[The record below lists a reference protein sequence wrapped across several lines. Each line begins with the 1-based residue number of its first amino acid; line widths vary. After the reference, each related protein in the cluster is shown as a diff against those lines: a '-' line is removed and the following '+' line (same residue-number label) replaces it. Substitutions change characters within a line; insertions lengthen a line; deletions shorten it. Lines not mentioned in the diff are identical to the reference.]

1 MKLKRNLVKN
11 NQQLKTYYMKKVIM
25 VLITI
30 FSVLIVSAQTDFKS
44 YVASAKSA
52 YSGGQLEDAHF
63 SLQQA
68 LGELDIIIGKEVLKI
83 LPTQLESLNSNSKS
97 DNVTATAGFIG
108 ATIHR
113 DYGDTTKKAEI
124 EIISNSPLL
133 GTLNAFLNMPL
144 IGGMMHDENTK
155 ILKVQGYKSRMERTD
170 AGNGKYNYKLDIP
183 FTNAL
188 LTLNATNS
196 NEAEITNMANKI
208 PLQDI
213 AKLIQ

>member
-1 MKLKRNLVKN
+1 
-11 NQQLKTYYMKKVIM
+11 MKKEI
-25 VLITI
+25 LFFITI
-30 FSVLIVSAQTDFKS
+30 FFVSIVSAQTDFKS
-44 YVASAKSA
+44 DVASARSA
-52 YSGGQLEDAHF
+52 YSAGKLEDAHF

-83 LPTQLESLNSNSKS
+83 LPTQFEGLNSNSKD

-108 ATIHR
+108 AMIHR
-113 DYGDTTKKAEI
+113 SYGDTTKKAEI

-155 ILKVQGYKSRMERTD
+155 ILKVQGYKSRLERTD
-170 AGNGKYNYKLDIP
+170 AGNGQYNYKLDIP
-183 FTNAL
+183 FTAAL
-188 LTLNATNS
+188 LTFSVDKST
-196 NEAEITNMANKI
+196 EAEITNMANKI

>member
-1 MKLKRNLVKN
+1 
-11 NQQLKTYYMKKVIM
+11 MKKITLVFS
-25 VLITI
+25 TI
-30 FSVLIVSAQTDFKS
+30 FLALIVSAQTDFKS
-44 YVASAKSA
+44 NVASARSA
-52 YSGGQLEDAHF
+52 YTAGKLEDAHF

-68 LGELDIIIGKEVLKI
+68 MGELDIIIGKEVLKT
-83 LPTQLESLNSNSKS
+83 LPTQLEGLNSNSKD

-113 DYGDTTKKAEI
+113 SYGDTTKGAEI

-133 GTLNAFLNMPL
+133 GTLNAFLNMPIL
-144 IGGMMHDENTK
+144 GGMMHDENTK
-155 ILKVQGYKSRMERTD
+155 ILKVQGYKSRLERTD

-188 LTLNATNS
+188 LTLNADKS

>member
-1 MKLKRNLVKN
+1 
-11 NQQLKTYYMKKVIM
+11 MKKMI
-25 VLITI
+25 LFFITI
-30 FSVLIVSAQTDFKS
+30 FFVSIVSAQTDFKS
-44 YVASAKSA
+44 DVASARSA
-52 YSGGQLEDAHF
+52 YAAGKLEDAHF

-83 LPTQLESLNSNSKS
+83 LPTQLDNLNSNSKE
-97 DNVTATAGFIG
+97 DNVTANVGFIG

-113 DYGDTTKKAEI
+113 GYGDTAKKAEI

-155 ILKVQGYKSRMERTD
+155 IIKVQGYKSRIERTD
-170 AGNGKYNYKLDIP
+170 AGNGKYNYKLDVP
-183 FTNAL
+183 FRDAL
-188 LTLNATNS
+188 LTFNVDKST
-196 NEAEITNMANKI
+196 EAEITNMANKI

>member
-1 MKLKRNLVKN
+1 
-11 NQQLKTYYMKKVIM
+11 MKKEI
-25 VLITI
+25 LFFITI
-30 FSVLIVSAQTDFKS
+30 FFVSIVSAQTDFKS
-44 YVASAKSA
+44 DVASARSA
-52 YSGGQLEDAHF
+52 YSAGKLEDAHF

-83 LPTQLESLNSNSKS
+83 LPTQLEGLNSNSKD

-108 ATIHR
+108 AMIHR
-113 DYGDTTKKAEI
+113 SYGDTTKKAEI

-155 ILKVQGYKSRMERTD
+155 ILKVQGYKSRLERTD
-170 AGNGKYNYKLDIP
+170 AGNGQYNYKLDIP
-183 FTNAL
+183 FTAAL
-188 LTLNATNS
+188 LTFSVDKST
-196 NEAEITNMANKI
+196 EAEITNMANKI

>member
-1 MKLKRNLVKN
+1 
-11 NQQLKTYYMKKVIM
+11 MKKITLVFT
-25 VLITI
+25 TI
-30 FSVLIVSAQTDFKS
+30 FFVLIVSAQTDFKS
-44 YVASAKSA
+44 DVASARSA
-52 YSGGQLEDAHF
+52 YAAGKLEDAHF

-68 LGELDIIIGKEVLKI
+68 MGELDIIIGKEVLKI
-83 LPTQLESLNSNSKS
+83 LPTQLESLNSNSKN

-108 ATIHR
+108 AMIHR
-113 DYGDTTKKAEI
+113 SYGDTTKKAEI

-133 GTLNAFLNMPL
+133 GTLNAFLNMPI

-155 ILKVQGYKSRMERTD
+155 ILKAQGYKSRLERTD
-170 AGNGKYNYKLDIP
+170 AGNGNYNYKLDIP
-183 FTNAL
+183 FTDAL
-188 LTLNATNS
+188 LTFSVDKS

>member
-1 MKLKRNLVKN
+1 
-11 NQQLKTYYMKKVIM
+11 MKKI
-25 VLITI
+25 VLFFITI
-30 FSVLIVSAQTDFKS
+30 FFVSFVSAQTDFKS
-44 YVASAKSA
+44 DVANARSA
-52 YSGGQLEDAHF
+52 YSAGKLEDAHF

-83 LPTQLESLNSNSKS
+83 LPTQLEGLNSNSKD

-108 ATIHR
+108 ALIHR
-113 DYGDTTKKAEI
+113 SYGDTTKKAEI

-155 ILKVQGYKSRMERTD
+155 ILKVQGYKSRLERTD
-170 AGNGKYNYKLDIP
+170 AGNGNYNYKLDIP
-183 FTNAL
+183 FTDAL
-188 LTLNATNS
+188 LTFSVDKS

>member
-1 MKLKRNLVKN
+1 
-11 NQQLKTYYMKKVIM
+11 MKKIILVF
-25 VLITI
+25 ITI
-30 FSVLIVSAQTDFKS
+30 YFVSIVSAQTDFKS
-44 YVASAKSA
+44 DVASARSA
-52 YSGGQLEDAHF
+52 YAAGKLEDAHF

-83 LPTQLESLNSNSKS
+83 LPPQLEGLNSNSKD

-108 ATIHR
+108 AMIHR
-113 DYGDTTKKAEI
+113 SYGDTTKKAQI

-133 GTLNAFLNMPL
+133 GTLNAFLNMPI

-155 ILKVQGYKSRMERTD
+155 ILKVQGYKSRLERTD
-170 AGNGKYNYKLDIP
+170 AGNGNYNYKLDIP
-183 FTNAL
+183 FTDAL
-188 LTLNATNS
+188 LTFSVDKS
-196 NEAEITNMANKI
+196 NEAEITNMASKI

>member
-1 MKLKRNLVKN
+1 
-11 NQQLKTYYMKKVIM
+11 MKKI
-25 VLITI
+25 VLLFTTI
-30 FSVLIVSAQTDFKS
+30 FFAFCVSAQTDFKS
-44 YVASAKSA
+44 DVASARSA
-52 YSGGQLEDAHF
+52 YAAGKLEDAHF

-83 LPTQLESLNSNSKS
+83 LPTQLEGLNSNSKD

-108 ATIHR
+108 ALIHR
-113 DYGDTTKKAEI
+113 NYGDTTKKAEI

-155 ILKVQGYKSRMERTD
+155 ILKVQGYKSRLERTD
-170 AGNGKYNYKLDIP
+170 AGNGNYNYKLDIP
-183 FTNAL
+183 FTDAL
-188 LTLNATNS
+188 LTFSVDKS